1 MKNTMITC
9 SVKHQKVSSYQLLCV
24 EPGFKPRFKCSSR
37 LYHSFNQDSNWAC
50 CRFKC
55 PYCCCNYFH
64 TNFTL
69 KFRKCDS
76 TSVGVSLMYVPAHM
90 LTAHGSLLATLPV
103 AGMLPDLSTMLSKPI
118 EAMTKTTNI
127 RPKL

>member
-1 MKNTMITC
+1 MLSLGLSLGLSVPHVFITVLTKTATGLVAGLNVLIAAVII
-9 SVKHQKVSSYQLLCV
+9 STLISHQSS
-24 EPGFKPRFKCSSR
+24 
-37 LYHSFNQDSNWAC
+37 
-50 CRFKC
+50 
-55 PYCCCNYFH
+55 
-64 TNFTL
+64 
-69 KFRKCDS
+69 RKCDS

-103 AGMLPDLSTMLSKPI
+103 GGMLPDLSTMLSKPI